1 VTTALPADSLC
12 CGREEPGGAAAHKSA
27 RIQTVIKCAA
37 YMTMHG
43 CFFMKCAA
51 IWVRYGTDL
60 VIVVFFCGKNTYM
73 IKYRLHV
80 WEK

>member
-1 VTTALPADSLC
+1 
-12 CGREEPGGAAAHKSA
+12 
-27 RIQTVIKCAA
+27 
-37 YMTMHG
+37 MTMHG